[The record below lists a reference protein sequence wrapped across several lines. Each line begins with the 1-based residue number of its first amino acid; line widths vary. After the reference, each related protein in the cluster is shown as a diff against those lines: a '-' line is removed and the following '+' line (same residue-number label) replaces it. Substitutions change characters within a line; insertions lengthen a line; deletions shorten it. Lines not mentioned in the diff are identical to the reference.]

1 MRWLDQEFRS
11 KNQQLAPLLAS
22 IGTHPALRATPEED
36 RASGWRLVRRGVIVD
51 VALLPMPLVFIR
63 LAVVVAVR
71 QGGVVVRMGMPVRAV
86 LPLIEG
92 VVGVVM

>member
-1 MRWLDQEFRS
+1 
-11 KNQQLAPLLAS
+11 
-22 IGTHPALRATPEED
+22 
-36 RASGWRLVRRGVIVD
+36 
-51 VALLPMPLVFIR
+51 MPLVFIR